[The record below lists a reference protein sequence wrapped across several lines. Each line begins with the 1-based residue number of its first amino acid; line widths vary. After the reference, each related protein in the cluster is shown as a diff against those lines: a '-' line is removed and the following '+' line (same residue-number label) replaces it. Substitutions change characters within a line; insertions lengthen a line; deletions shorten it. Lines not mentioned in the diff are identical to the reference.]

1 LRKLLALVV
10 AILQLTEKGVI
21 QVKMSSRYMMVMQ
34 QWWSVFHLHKMAAH
48 LFQCSTVELL
58 EKQILMAHN

>member
-1 LRKLLALVV
+1 LRKLLALMV

-21 QVKMSSRYMMVMQ
+21 QVKMSSTWVMVMQ
-34 QWWSVFHLHKMAAH
+34 QWWSVFHSHKMAAH
-48 LFQCSTVELL
+48 LFLCSTGELL